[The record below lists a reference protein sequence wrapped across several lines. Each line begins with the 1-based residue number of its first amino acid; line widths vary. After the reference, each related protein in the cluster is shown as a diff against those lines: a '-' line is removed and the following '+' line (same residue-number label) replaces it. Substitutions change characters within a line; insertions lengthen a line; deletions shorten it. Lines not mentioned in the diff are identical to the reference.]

1 MVLLKSY
8 QISMECFCENSKNAW
23 KAIWNGFESVT
34 LYSAKDTGPKAS
46 KKFADIF
53 AFRVWQNY
61 LSNISKILTFL
72 TPWYAWFSLI
82 Q

>member
-8 QISMECFCENSKNAW
+8 QTSMECFCVNSQNAW
-23 KAIWNGFESVT
+23 KALWNGFESVT
-34 LYSAKDTGPKAS
+34 LYSAKDAGPKTS

-61 LSNISKILTFL
+61 VSLYSKRSSI
-72 TPWYAWFSLI
+72 
-82 Q
+82 